1 MIQRIQTIYLL
12 VATICS
18 VVCLSLPIGRYVDD
32 GLLTARLYN
41 LCILQVDNSAEHVF
55 SFAAVPLFVILLL
68 AVVISLYTIFMYRNR
83 KLQMRLCSFSS
94 LLVIGW
100 YIVYAVLA
108 KLWGGSIDV
117 TSLSFAPGVGAAL
130 PAVALIF
137 NLMARRA
144 INADE
149 QLVRAADRIR

>member
-12 VATICS
+12 VAAICS
-18 VVCLSLPIGRYVDD
+18 VVCLSLPLGRYVDD
-32 GLLTARLYN
+32 GLLTAKLYN
-41 LCILQVDNSAEHVF
+41 LCIMQMGGAEHGF

-68 AVVISLYTIFMYRNR
+68 VVVISLYTVFMYRNR

-149 QLVRAADRIR
+149 KLVRAADRIR

>member
-12 VATICS
+12 VAAICS
-18 VVCLSLPIGRYVDD
+18 VVCLSLPLGRYVDD
-32 GLLTARLYN
+32 GLLTAKLYN
-41 LCILQVDNSAEHVF
+41 LCIMQMGGAEHVF

-68 AVVISLYTIFMYRNR
+68 VVVISLYTIFMYRNR

-149 QLVRAADRIR
+149 KLVRAADRIR

>member
-12 VATICS
+12 VAAICS
-18 VVCLSLPIGRYVDD
+18 VVCLSLPLGRYVDD
-32 GLLTARLYN
+32 GLLTAKLYN
-41 LCILQVDNSAEHVF
+41 LCIMQMGGAEHVF
-55 SFAAVPLFVILLL
+55 SFAAVPMFVILLL
-68 AVVISLYTIFMYRNR
+68 VVVISLYTIFMYRNR

>member
-12 VATICS
+12 VAAICS
-18 VVCLSLPIGRYVDD
+18 VVCLSLPLGRYVDD
-32 GLLTARLYN
+32 GLLTAKLYN
-41 LCILQVDNSAEHVF
+41 LCIMQMGGAEHVF

-68 AVVISLYTIFMYRNR
+68 VVVISLYTVFMYRNR

-94 LLVIGW
+94 LLVVGW

-108 KLWGGSIDV
+108 KLWGDSIDV

-149 QLVRAADRIR
+149 KLVRAADRIR

>member
-12 VATICS
+12 VAAICS
-18 VVCLSLPIGRYVDD
+18 VVCLSLPLGRYVDD
-32 GLLTARLYN
+32 GLLTAKLYN
-41 LCILQVDNSAEHVF
+41 LCIMQMGGAEHVF
-55 SFAAVPLFVILLL
+55 SFVAVPLFVILLL
-68 AVVISLYTIFMYRNR
+68 VVVISLYTIFMYRNR

-117 TSLSFAPGVGAAL
+117 TSLSFAPSVGAAL

>member
-12 VATICS
+12 VAAICS
-18 VVCLSLPIGRYVDD
+18 VVCLSLPLGRYVDD
-32 GLLTARLYN
+32 GLLTAKLYN
-41 LCILQVDNSAEHVF
+41 LCIMQMGGAEHVF

-68 AVVISLYTIFMYRNR
+68 VVVISLYTVFMYRNR

-149 QLVRAADRIR
+149 KLVRAADRIR

>member
-12 VATICS
+12 VAAICS
-18 VVCLSLPIGRYVDD
+18 VVCLSLPLGRYVDD
-32 GLLTARLYN
+32 GLLTAKLYN
-41 LCILQVDNSAEHVF
+41 LCIMQMGGAEHVF

-68 AVVISLYTIFMYRNR
+68 VVVISLYTVFMYRNR

-108 KLWGGSIDV
+108 KLWGGFIDV

-149 QLVRAADRIR
+149 KRVRAADRIR